1 MVLGLLVYSC
11 FSYSSETVYG
21 TTGNA
26 AQFGLNWVMTQVLPQ
41 QAGLQVNSVI
51 YQYTT
56 VKEQQDAM
64 LVHVQNE
71 NARGAGYIFRETD
84 DWSGLSGN
92 TINKTVPVDLIDISY
107 WGPGS
112 IEVDGNG
119 SVVDATVNYGF
130 QYDPCFDPSTNP
142 ECPGYV
148 DPFQAQLNEV
158 QVVDP
163 LDEDYV
169 QNELDRKTNRKA
181 QDDDEKEKQRAKIKK
196 EQSELA
202 DERLEILLGLVET
215 NTMQELAVIKHD
227 QLRALKVLPMR
238 YYEAISGG
246 EYPESMVLKD
256 GTLPDSKKGLRVNM
270 AQELLHVDM
279 VNLQYAK

>member
-1 MVLGLLVYSC
+1 
-11 FSYSSETVYG
+11 
-21 TTGNA
+21 
-26 AQFGLNWVMTQVLPQ
+26 MTQVLPQ

-169 QNELDRKTNRKA
+169 QNELDRKVNRKA

-246 EYPESMVLKD
+246 EYPESMVLKG

-279 VNLQYAK
+279 INLQYAK

>member
-1 MVLGLLVYSC
+1 MLGLLVYSC

-56 VKEQQDAM
+56 VKNQQDAM

-71 NARGAGYIFRETD
+71 NARGPGYIFRETD
-84 DWSGLSGN
+84 DWSGLQGN

-112 IEVDGNG
+112 IEVEGDG

-130 QYDPCFDPSTNP
+130 QYDPCFDPQTNP
-142 ECPGYV
+142 ECPGYI
-148 DPFQAQLNEV
+148 DPFQVELNEA

-163 LDEDYV
+163 LDDDYV
-169 QNELDRKTNRKA
+169 QDELDRKANRKA
-181 QDDDEKEKQRAKIKK
+181 QEEDEKDKERAKIRK

-202 DERLEILLGLVET
+202 DERLEVLLGIIDT
-215 NTMQELAVIKHD
+215 NMMQEMAVIRHS
-227 QLRALKVLPMR
+227 QLQALNKLPMR

-256 GTLPDSKKGLRVNM
+256 RTLPDSKRGLRVNM
-270 AQELLHVDM
+270 AQELRHAEM